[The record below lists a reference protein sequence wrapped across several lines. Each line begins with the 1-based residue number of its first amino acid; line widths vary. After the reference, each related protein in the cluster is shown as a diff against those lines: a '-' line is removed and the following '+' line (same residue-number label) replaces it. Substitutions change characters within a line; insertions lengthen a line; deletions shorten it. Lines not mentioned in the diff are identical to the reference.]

1 MSFEE
6 QERALFDLLFDNVIR
21 QQFCKDPVAALIDYD
36 LDEAEI
42 ADFDEI
48 RPDALVLD
56 AKMRRNLLLTHI
68 CRAFPISFAIVSS
81 LNDGRSLLKSL
92 VEVSSNM
99 K

>member
-42 ADFDEI
+42 ADFD
-48 RPDALVLD
+48 
-56 AKMRRNLLLTHI
+56 
-68 CRAFPISFAIVSS
+68 
-81 LNDGRSLLKSL
+81 
-92 VEVSSNM
+92 
-99 K
+99 